1 MPVGNPGPDGAFAIT
16 LPAGATPEQLAMRAR
31 FIPLIPPLVFKRG
44 IPGYE
49 TLLPRLHTIA
59 VSAFD
64 GLAGN
69 PPDPQGAMV
78 ELGEFIAEI
87 KRLDARPGRFVVELP
102 DRNDPATGRDI
113 DFSVTPA
120 PAPVPP
126 DQLELKA
133 DIEDTLTTL
142 QVIFPEQPGMLATV
156 PPPGRFDQYRV
167 KLYSLAQVGLQGDAE
182 PKAGRQALVALHNEI
197 LRREGPRVK
206 NGYMKMLGLSAIIFG
221 GSAFVIYLILRNNPG
236 FSVQLVA
243 FKNFFLLWA
252 GTMVGAWLSFGI
264 RRPILTVS
272 DLGNLEA
279 DMVEPPIRLI
289 FTGLIVAVIAFVFL
303 GGMVN
308 IVIGGLKSSDLLL
321 HGSTALLIG
330 MLLGVSEQAL
340 PGALTKR
347 ASQFVSEFAGR

>member
-1 MPVGNPGPDGAFAIT
+1 MAVGNPGPDGSFAIT
-16 LPAGATPEQLAMRAR
+16 LPPGATAEQLAMKAR
-31 FIPLIPPLVFKRG
+31 FIPLMAPLVFKRG

-49 TLLPRLHTIA
+49 TLPARLHDIA

-64 GLAGN
+64 GAAGA
-69 PPDPQGAMV
+69 PPDPQSALV
-78 ELGEFIAEI
+78 ELGEIIAEI

-102 DRNDPATGRDI
+102 DRNDPETGRDI

-120 PAPVPP
+120 ATPVPP
-126 DQLELKA
+126 GQLDLKA

-142 QVIFPEQPGMLATV
+142 QVIFPEQPGMLATA
-156 PPPGRFDQYRV
+156 PPPARFDQYRT

-182 PKAGRQALVALHNEI
+182 PTAGRQALVALHNEI

-206 NGYMKMLGLSAIIFG
+206 NGYMKRLGISAAIFG
-221 GSAFVIYLILRNNPG
+221 GGAFIIYLILHNNPD
-236 FSVQLVA
+236 FSVHLTA

-272 DLGNLEA
+272 DLGNLET

-289 FTGLIVAVIAFVFL
+289 FTGLIVVAIAFIFL
-303 GGMVN
+303 CGMVN

-321 HGSTALLIG
+321 HGSTAWLIG
-330 MLLGVSEQAL
+330 ILLGVSEQAL

-347 ASQFVSEFAGR
+347 ASQFVNEVAGK